1 MLNSPDLLIPSAR
14 LKLVQPKTASRN
26 PVPNSWPDFAR
37 LCDIRSGDGVV
48 KFDPY
53 PFQRE
58 VIAAIEQSKT
68 TIIAK
73 GRQLGLTESVSN
85 YFLWKACTKPGYLA
99 VIFSRTQS
107 DTSNIAK
114 RLRRMVESLS
124 RYVTPATDSLTDL
137 ELSSGGRIL
146 FRNSTAFGSRGLES
160 VSDILFD
167 EASFIDDIEEIFKSA
182 IPTTSMLGEKA
193 KIVVLST
200 PNGQAGWY
208 FDKLNSNNGA
218 ADLLQLCED
227 VRTSKADPVQIWK
240 DSNDWNKILIHWKA
254 HPLYGAQED
263 YLERVADSTGLPE
276 GDVRQE
282 YDLSFTDSEEGV
294 FSPILVRSAAILES
308 LEKAAVGTCSYFMGI
323 DSASGG
329 DDYTVGMVIKWDR
342 EKQEYSMVDMYRK
355 RKQSTEFDI
364 FQLAEMVNKY
374 KPLAVGIETNS
385 IGAIYL
391 EQLKQALPSANLK
404 GITTTQE
411 SKLIGAGKINLLLET
426 GKILLP
432 KISPVIEELLSFK
445 RKGKRLEAM
454 AGKHDDTVL
463 ALSFALEVSPF
474 LFKQTAFSINKAR
487 SQ

>member
-1 MLNSPDLLIPSAR
+1 MLSNLDFITPNNR
-14 LKLVQPKTASRN
+14 LKIAGRSITRTKPL
-26 PVPNSWPDFAR
+26 PNNWVDFAR
-37 LCDIRSGDGVV
+37 LCDIRSGDGVI

-53 PFQRE
+53 DFQLQ
-58 VIAAIEQSKT
+58 VIRSIEQSKT
-68 TIIAK
+68 TICAK

-85 YFLWKACTKPGYLA
+85 YFLWKACTKRGYLA

-114 RLRRMVESLS
+114 RLRRMVESLAE
-124 RYVTPATDSLTDL
+124 YVTPVTDSLTDL

-167 EASFIDDIEEIFKSA
+167 EASFIEDIEEIFKSA

-193 KIVVLST
+193 RIVVLST

-218 ADLLQLCED
+218 IDLLQLCED
-227 VRTSKADPVQIWK
+227 VRTSIANPVQIWH
-240 DSNDWNKILIHWKA
+240 DSKGWNKILIHWKA
-254 HPLYGAQED
+254 HPIYGAQDD
-263 YLERVADSTGLPE
+263 YLERVVESTGLPE
-276 GDVRQE
+276 ADVRQE

-294 FSPILVRSAAILES
+294 FSPILVRAATLLET
-308 LEKAAVGTCSYFMGI
+308 LEKSVVGTCSYFVGI

-329 DDYTVGMVIKWDR
+329 EDYTVGVVIEWNR
-342 EKQEYSMVDMYRK
+342 EKQEYSMVDLYRK

-364 FQLAEMVNKY
+364 FQLVELITKY
-374 KPLAVGIETNS
+374 KPLGVGIETNS

-391 EQLKQALPSANLK
+391 EQLKQALPSAKLV
-404 GITTTQE
+404 GINTTQD
-411 SKLIGAGKINLLLET
+411 SKIMGAGKINMLLEM
-426 GKILLP
+426 GKLLLP
-432 KISPVIEELLSFK
+432 KNSPVIEEMLSFK

-454 AGKHDDTVL
+454 SGKHDDIVM

-474 LFKQTAFSINKAR
+474 LFKKTAFKGTVAR
-487 SQ
+487 S